1 MQEVGAAQSACIVRG
16 FGHLEAVVVG
26 TQEGVVCDDCQ
37 RLSGITGI
45 TKAVNHHLAAKEVS
59 LAHVERL
66 SQNFN
71 VSEGGNVSTN
81 QNADTVRRS
90 PSSQGGCVCNALSGS
105 HLLIAVVVCRG
116 ELELKV
122 LGTQVGDKGFSK
134 GPMVSTS
141 GQGGFVD
148 VAIIDS
154 LTNNTLHQL
163 ELIDVVTTGQ
173 GVQNH
178 RDEVVEGISVGEST
192 SQNGIIDSN
201 LVLVLPVAAVVHGL
215 NVRRSR
221 RQNVTHCRAVVG
233 SSNSGVRNAVL
244 HVSAIGDINSL
255 ENAKGVVIGHVVRF
269 LKQNAV
275 HQTID
280 ELIHKGS
287 VLHDSATSCL
297 KSGIGS
303 KRNVIFQC
311 GTSLNDCVHNV
322 DSSCHSLSLSFL
334 KCLTFEVKSAIGK
347 QAVDGVFVLFR
358 SNRGFELFFRHSN
371 TKEEIH
377 VVLFQLRIFCSKVIN
392 ITKGSRFCGNLFAKT
407 SGQFCQDAGYFAL
420 VCVIAQVLDKLLCLG
435 IEIGKLHN
443 LLLSII

>member
-16 FGHLEAVVVG
+16 FGHLEAVVMG
-26 TQEGVVCDDCQ
+26 AQEGVVCDDCQ
-37 RLSGITGI
+37 RLSGITSI
-45 TKAVNHHLAAKEVS
+45 TKAVDHNLTAKEIS

-71 VSEGGNVSTN
+71 VSKGGNVSTN
-81 QNADTVRRS
+81 QNTDTVRRS
-90 PSSQGGCVCNALSGS
+90 PSGQGGCVCNALSGS
-105 HLLIAVVVCRG
+105 HLLIAVVLGRR

-134 GPMVSTS
+134 CPVVSTS
-141 GQGGFVD
+141 GQRGFVD
-148 VAIIDS
+148 VAIVDS
-154 LTNNTLHQL
+154 LTNNTLHQR
-163 ELIDVVTTGQ
+163 ELVDIVTTGQ

-178 RDEVVEGISVGEST
+178 RDEVVEGVGVGESA

-201 LVLVLPVAAVVHGL
+201 LVLVLPVAAVVDGF

-244 HVSAIGDINSL
+244 HVSAVGNIDTF

-275 HQTID
+275 HQSID

-287 VLHDSATSCL
+287 VLHDSATRCL

-303 KRNVIFQC
+303 KRNVIFQR

-334 KCLTFEVKSAIGK
+334 KCLTLKIKSAIGK
-347 QAVDGVFVLFR
+347 QAVDRVFVLFR
-358 SNRGFELFFRHSN
+358 ANTLF
-371 TKEEIH
+371 
-377 VVLFQLRIFCSKVIN
+377 
-392 ITKGSRFCGNLFAKT
+392 
-407 SGQFCQDAGYFAL
+407 
-420 VCVIAQVLDKLLCLG
+420 
-435 IEIGKLHN
+435 
-443 LLLSII
+443 

>member
-26 TQEGVVCDDCQ
+26 AQEGVVCDDCQ
-37 RLSGITGI
+37 RLSGITSI
-45 TKAVNHHLAAKEVS
+45 TKAVNHHLTAKEIS

-71 VSEGGNVSTN
+71 VSEGRNVSTN

-90 PSSQGGCVCNALSGS
+90 PSGQGGCVFNALSFS
-105 HLLIAVVVCRG
+105 HLLIAIVVGRG

-122 LGTQVGDKGFSK
+122 LCTQVGDKGFSK
-134 GPMVSTS
+134 GPVVSTS
-141 GQGGFVD
+141 GKRGFVD
-148 VAIIDS
+148 VAIVDS
-154 LTNNTLHQL
+154 LTNDTFHQL
-163 ELIDVVTTGQ
+163 KLVNVVTTGQ

-178 RDEVVEGISVGEST
+178 RDEVVEGVGVGESA
-192 SQNGIIDSN
+192 SENGIIDSN

-215 NVRRSR
+215 NIRRSM
-221 RQNVTHCRAVVG
+221 RQNITHCRAVVG
-233 SSNSGVRNAVL
+233 SSNSRVRNAVL
-244 HVSAIGDINSL
+244 HVSAIGDINAL

-297 KSGIGS
+297 ESGIGS
-303 KRNVIFQC
+303 KRDVIFQR

-322 DSSCHSLSLSFL
+322 DSSCHGLSLSFL
-334 KCLTFEVKSAIGK
+334 NV
-347 QAVDGVFVLFR
+347 
-358 SNRGFELFFRHSN
+358 
-371 TKEEIH
+371 
-377 VVLFQLRIFCSKVIN
+377 
-392 ITKGSRFCGNLFAKT
+392 
-407 SGQFCQDAGYFAL
+407 
-420 VCVIAQVLDKLLCLG
+420 
-435 IEIGKLHN
+435 
-443 LLLSII
+443 